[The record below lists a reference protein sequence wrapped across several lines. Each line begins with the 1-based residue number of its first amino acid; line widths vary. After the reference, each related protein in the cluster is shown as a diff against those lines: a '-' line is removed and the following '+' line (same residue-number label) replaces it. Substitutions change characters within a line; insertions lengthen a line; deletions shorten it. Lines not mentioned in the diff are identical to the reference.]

1 MCRIETSIHKC
12 GHASMPIHEF
22 CPRNPSRLL
31 PNEHGACQRGYER
44 TVPLL
49 SSICSRC
56 LKLLEQKGTC
66 PDSDDSEQSVGSVET
81 FQSKLQAQ
89 IVSQRSREIDLRRGS
104 DTSEDDDVGKNIM
117 LKEQSK
123 SGCIGAVTLPVG
135 VKGIQV
141 AWQ

>member
-1 MCRIETSIHKC
+1 
-12 GHASMPIHEF
+12 MPIHEF

>member
-1 MCRIETSIHKC
+1 
-12 GHASMPIHEF
+12 MPIHEF

-56 LKLLEQKGTC
+56 LKLLDREAIYL
-66 PDSDDSEQSVGSVET
+66 DSDDSEQSTVEA
-81 FQSKLQAQ
+81 FQSKRQAQ
-89 IVSQRSREIDLRRGS
+89 MMDHQSREVDLRRGS
-104 DTSEDDDVGKNIM
+104 DTSMEDDTGRNIM
-117 LKEQSK
+117 LKEQGK

-135 VKGIQV
+135 VKGIQI

>member
-56 LKLLEQKGTC
+56 LKLLDREAIYL
-66 PDSDDSEQSVGSVET
+66 DSDDSEQSTVEA
-81 FQSKLQAQ
+81 FQSKRQAQ
-89 IVSQRSREIDLRRGS
+89 MMDHQSREVDLRRGS
-104 DTSEDDDVGKNIM
+104 DTSMEDDTGRNIM
-117 LKEQSK
+117 LKEQGK

-135 VKGIQV
+135 VKGIQI

>member
-1 MCRIETSIHKC
+1 
-12 GHASMPIHEF
+12 MPIHEF

-49 SSICSRC
+49 PSICSRC
-56 LKLLEQKGTC
+56 LKLLERKGTC
-66 PDSDDSEQSVGSVET
+66 LDSEDSEQSVGSVEA

-89 IVSQRSREIDLRRGS
+89 MSSRQSREIDLRRGS
-104 DTSEDDDVGKNIM
+104 DTSEDDETGRKII
-117 LKEQSK
+117 LKEQGK

-135 VKGIQV
+135 VKDIQV
-141 AWQ
+141 AWQE

>member
-49 SSICSRC
+49 SSVCSRC
-56 LKLLEQKGTC
+56 LKLLERKGTC
-66 PDSDDSEQSVGSVET
+66 LDSDDSEQSTVEA
-81 FQSKLQAQ
+81 FQTKRQAQ
-89 IVSQRSREIDLRRGS
+89 MIDHQSRDIDLRRGS
-104 DTSEDDDVGKNIM
+104 DTSEDGDTGRKIM
-117 LKEQSK
+117 LKEQGK

-135 VKGIQV
+135 VQGIQI